1 MILVVN
7 FSGPLF
13 PHQQNRVTTNS
24 SSCCEFPEHSRF
36 SINGSY
42 FYYAGQRKHGPDK
55 KNPRMRRNLE
65 VAGTQTPQAELCRKT
80 GPYRGLHSTAWPLP
94 TRQNDWASFWVC
106 LVSVHNS
113 GNQCTLSFSS
123 YLEIHTYIYNDI
135 IHEYN
140 FPLIS
145 DLSQLQG
152 HYVWFQFKSSS
163 ALIKSQAGFRV
174 TCGSLMLME

>member
-1 MILVVN
+1 M
-7 FSGPLF
+7 
-13 PHQQNRVTTNS
+13 
-24 SSCCEFPEHSRF
+24 
-36 SINGSY
+36 
-42 FYYAGQRKHGPDK
+42 
-55 KNPRMRRNLE
+55 
-65 VAGTQTPQAELCRKT
+65 VAIFIMQARGNMVQIRKT
-80 GPYRGLHSTAWPLP
+80 PEWEETYKSQEHKHPRPSSAGKLDLTEDSNSTAWPLP

-106 LVSVHNS
+106 LVSVFNS